1 MDIFCR
7 LGGNPICKNLQ
18 YSSNPQISYCQ
29 QLNCRYNNTVL
40 RTIGWDYH
48 NFNNSM
54 SPLNYHR
61 RVVFHIYFHH
71 HSIKKKIKLKQKTTC
86 TQKKL

>member
-1 MDIFCR
+1 MMMMDIFCR

-18 YSSNPQISYCQ
+18 YSSDPQISYRQ

-40 RTIGWDYH
+40 RTIGWDY
-48 NFNNSM
+48 NICNNSM

-61 RVVFHIYFHH
+61 RVCDANVRVYKDKFLVV
-71 HSIKKKIKLKQKTTC
+71 KC
-86 TQKKL
+86 

>member
-1 MDIFCR
+1 MMMMDILCR

-18 YSSNPQISYCQ
+18 LSSVFEISYHQ

-40 RTIGWDYH
+40 RSIGWDYH
-48 NFNNSM
+48 NCNNSM

-61 RVVFHIYFHH
+61 RLVFHIYFHH
-71 HSIKKKIKLKQKTTC
+71 HSIN
-86 TQKKL
+86 